1 MERFRVI
8 RSVGKGSFGLALLV
22 QRKSDGQQFVIK
34 QINTT
39 RMSRK
44 ERAEVE
50 NEVAVLS
57 RLRSPNIVA
66 YVESFHHRGALC
78 IVMEYADGG
87 DLEKTLQKRRGR
99 LLPEDMVLDWFIQI
113 CLALKYVHN
122 RKILHR
128 DLKPANI
135 MLSTSGSGPPVVKLG
150 DFGIAKVLSN
160 TMELAR
166 TAIGTPYYLSPEI
179 CREER
184 YNNKSD
190 IWSLGCILYE
200 MCSLKHAFEGR
211 NMKQLVQSIMKG
223 RVAPLPRGF
232 SSGVSELVG
241 ACLHRDPRRRP
252 RVDRILQHPLLQK
265 RIDAHI
271 GDDAARAEL
280 AHTAA
285 DRAARRAAGERVDAG
300 PSVEV
305 AVGRL
310 PRPTLDDR
318 AHDRDGRR
326 RHSVD
331 PSPSA
336 AAPSSV
342 SAAPPL
348 PAAGGSPRPVKT
360 SPVISP
366 RRGVRP
372 PAAGGFVPAPAPVPA
387 PSASDR
393 RREADR
399 RFGGRAAPAAAHAT
413 PLVDAEAALM
423 ASIRHVEAA
432 ADYRRERA
440 RHHEAE
446 HARERP
452 PQQRR
457 PASPPAGV
465 PVLDARTEW
474 VGAPMPRRHDMV
486 EEDEDGTPAGRLD
499 LSGEGSGLGSGLS
512 GDEEDADPQAAGGA
526 QTPSE
531 AGTEE
536 EEEVMRAEATLRA
549 MRADADRA
557 AMLSSMVAVSR
568 TTNPGG
574 ALADAAAAAR
584 RQAAVGG
591 AGRGVAA
598 GAGAAAAAA
607 AGAGFEQDYG
617 ECSQEE
623 EDLPEHHL
631 EDGEW
636 VDSDTELPDS
646 ASEADP
652 SDEHGRREAGHR
664 REQSVAA
671 ERELEYIRHVLERT
685 VGQPRLSK
693 ACDRLA
699 RLDLAEGFEAARLAL
714 GREHEHL
721 LPLVQRLVVG
731 GQARGTA

>member
-280 AHTAA
+280 AHTVIHGLRPMR
-285 DRAARRAAGERVDAG
+285 D
-300 PSVEV
+300 
-305 AVGRL
+305 L
-310 PRPTLDDR
+310 P
-318 AHDRDGRR
+318 
-326 RHSVD
+326 V
-331 PSPSA
+331 
-336 AAPSSV
+336 
-342 SAAPPL
+342 
-348 PAAGGSPRPVKT
+348 VK
-360 SPVISP
+360 P
-366 RRGVRP
+366 
-372 PAAGGFVPAPAPVPA
+372 
-387 PSASDR
+387 D
-393 RREADR
+393 
-399 RFGGRAAPAAAHAT
+399 
-413 PLVDAEAALM
+413 
-423 ASIRHVEAA
+423 
-432 ADYRRERA
+432 
-440 RHHEAE
+440 
-446 HARERP
+446 
-452 PQQRR
+452 
-457 PASPPAGV
+457 
-465 PVLDARTEW
+465 W

-574 ALADAAAAAR
+574 ALAEAAAAAR

-598 GAGAAAAAA
+598 AASAGAG

-617 ECSQEE
+617 EGSQEE

>member
-1 MERFRVI
+1 MFGRASIALRSWLVALAATTSEQRGARLGSSATTLHTLEPVGEWTAGFAPMERFRVI

-22 QRKSDGQQFVIK
+22 QRKSDGVSVASKTARRLPSCNTPARGRGATDAANPPPPPAQAVALGRRVVAPRAVRGGECAPARRQDEAAGRARAPPLTVPGIASQQQFVIK

-280 AHTAA
+280 AHTVIH
-285 DRAARRAAGERVDAG
+285 G
-300 PSVEV
+300 
-305 AVGRL
+305 L
-310 PRPTLDDR
+310 RP
-318 AHDRDGRR
+318 
-326 RHSVD
+326 
-331 PSPSA
+331 
-336 AAPSSV
+336 
-342 SAAPPL
+342 
-348 PAAGGSPRPVKT
+348 
-360 SPVISP
+360 
-366 RRGVRP
+366 
-372 PAAGGFVPAPAPVPA
+372 
-387 PSASDR
+387 
-393 RREADR
+393 
-399 RFGGRAAPAAAHAT
+399 
-413 PLVDAEAALM
+413 
-423 ASIRHVEAA
+423 
-432 ADYRRERA
+432 
-440 RHHEAE
+440 
-446 HARERP
+446 
-452 PQQRR
+452 
-457 PASPPAGV
+457 
-465 PVLDARTEW
+465 
-474 VGAPMPRRHDMV
+474 
-486 EEDEDGTPAGRLD
+486 
-499 LSGEGSGLGSGLS
+499 
-512 GDEEDADPQAAGGA
+512 
-526 QTPSE
+526 
-531 AGTEE
+531 
-536 EEEVMRAEATLRA
+536 MR
-549 MRADADRA
+549 
-557 AMLSSMVAVSR
+557 
-568 TTNPGG
+568 
-574 ALADAAAAAR
+574 
-584 RQAAVGG
+584 
-591 AGRGVAA
+591 
-598 GAGAAAAAA
+598 
-607 AGAGFEQDYG
+607 
-617 ECSQEE
+617 
-623 EDLPEHHL
+623 DLP
-631 EDGEW
+631 
-636 VDSDTELPDS
+636 VVKPD
-646 ASEADP
+646 
-652 SDEHGRREAGHR
+652 
-664 REQSVAA
+664 
-671 ERELEYIRHVLERT
+671 
-685 VGQPRLSK
+685 
-693 ACDRLA
+693 
-699 RLDLAEGFEAARLAL
+699 
-714 GREHEHL
+714 
-721 LPLVQRLVVG
+721 
-731 GQARGTA
+731 